1 MKLTKLMLGFLREL
15 FSMPHK
21 LTKFVF
27 DEELLLFYIRTHYIS
42 LVKLYHKNYQK
53 QPSNQRPADDSW
65 SSLSL
70 CKRHVAC
77 LLAIAC
83 NRTDETRRKLYQ
95 FKIVQFLLQ
104 EIGLEYEL

>member
-1 MKLTKLMLGFLREL
+1 
-15 FSMPHK
+15 MPNK

-42 LVKLYHKNYQK
+42 LVKLYHKNYVMPLSK
-53 QPSNQRPADDSW
+53 SY
-65 SSLSL
+65 SSLPL

-77 LLAIAC
+77 LLAIASR
-83 NRTDETRRKLYQ
+83 RTEETRRKLYQ